1 MRILNTGV
9 VSSVPPCVAIDRPLV
24 RKAMG
29 NHLMNSTSLEK
40 TQSPV
45 SKSSMQSL
53 SLVSAT
59 LEIEYAIPVSGF
71 CYARNRAC
79 DAVNYQPQNG
89 SIHLENSNDYF
100 STHFALTME
109 LGHRFQSFM
118 VIKFDC

>member
-1 MRILNTGV
+1 MVKHADSQHRG
-9 VSSVPPCVAIDRPLV
+9 CEF
-24 RKAMG
+24 G
-29 NHLMNSTSLEK
+29 
-40 TQSPV
+40 
-45 SKSSMQSL
+45 SSMCRNRYAIGEEGNGKPPHEFHFPRKNSEPC
-53 SLVSAT
+53 
-59 LEIEYAIPVSGF
+59 LEIEHAIPVSGF

-100 STHFALTME
+100 STHFALTMG